1 MRNIRRYWE
10 SIRRYWAVKHDPITY
25 ARSLGVII
33 GDDCRL
39 LNITPGTFGSEPYL
53 VKLGNHVTI
62 TSGVVFS
69 THDGGV
75 WVFRREYPN
84 IDVFAPIII
93 GDNVFIGIN
102 TILLPGVKIGN
113 NVVIGAGSIV
123 TKDIPD
129 NSVAVGAPARVLKSI
144 EEYWE
149 SVQLNA
155 LFLREQTPDKK
166 QEVLIR
172 RFKDALLGKINAGI
186 SDT

>member
-1 MRNIRRYWE
+1 MINIRRYWE
-10 SIRRYWAVKHDPITY
+10 SIKRYWAIKQDPIAY
-25 ARSLGVII
+25 ARSLGVTI
-33 GDDCRL
+33 GEDCRL
-39 LNITPGTFGSEPYL
+39 LNLTPGTFGSEPYL

-84 IDVFAPIII
+84 IDVFAPIIV

-102 TILLPGVKIGN
+102 TILLPGINIGN
-113 NVVIGAGSIV
+113 NVVIGAGSVV
-123 TKDIPD
+123 TKNIPD
-129 NSVAVGAPARVLKSI
+129 NSVAVGTPARVIKSI
-144 EEYWE
+144 EEYWQ

-155 LFLREQTPDKK
+155 LYLRNQTPNKK
-166 QEVLIR
+166 QEALIKQ
-172 RFKDALLGKINAGI
+172 FQSTLLGKVNVNI